1 MKRLQIKHVL
11 SPQEESDF
19 VYQGV
24 IPVCVVEAGNSWFYR
39 TVVILDS
46 GVLGGTLFLTD

>member
-1 MKRLQIKHVL
+1 MRLQIKHVL

-19 VYQGV
+19 VYQGI
-24 IPVCVVEAGNSWFYR
+24 IPVCVVKAGISWFYR